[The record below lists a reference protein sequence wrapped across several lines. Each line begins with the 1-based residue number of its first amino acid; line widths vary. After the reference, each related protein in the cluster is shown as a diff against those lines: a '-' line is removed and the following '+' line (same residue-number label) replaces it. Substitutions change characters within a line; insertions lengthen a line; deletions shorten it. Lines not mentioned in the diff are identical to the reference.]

1 MNLLHEWIKPDL
13 EAELQRLEE
22 ASQQLRNQR
31 NSAQINRSRKIS
43 KYLRLKAAAKAEY
56 QAQLKSDPKSK
67 PILESIPKPEH
78 CKLSYD
84 DTLVAPIDWS
94 PPRHIQSPL
103 RETKHYVQIVQLTSE
118 VDPEKP
124 FNAVVTD
131 GHVSIPALF
140 KVCSSWTAHPALIE
154 TGAVFQIRRY
164 IFRFPGSCSKSWE
177 EGLTRNDQLSLARSS
192 RRGPKRPKSLKYPSI
207 AASIGAYQ
215 WENNFLP
222 ADGLLLEIEIS
233 KIIPTAESQHDISP
247 PSIEDNW
254 KLMDI
259 VNQFPV
265 LPIRIPGLDLW
276 STEIIEEVA
285 GIWYGEIAWYRFSQ
299 SVSPRQFRKLPSIKT
314 TFLKRLQTES
324 KIKTAVRRARR
335 NVFESIYHTEG
346 PIGGLFEIRQAY
358 RILQLLLKNKPQTPV
373 LRIPG
378 TNRPLQNQGYSTS
391 PEEDPEIIFQSQETT
406 TGTPQFA
413 TQFPSVRHVSKIRH
427 EKEYRENLDLEKR
440 IARFRYDLD
449 PVECDNF
456 SEIMRTL
463 YVRAQQGDFET
474 GGDTSSVYRHISD
487 FYAMKIL
494 AKVEITRVKPQASGV
509 RSSRPSELKKNKKE
523 EPVQKAKKP
532 AKQPRLEAPRRES
545 SIIAPSPRV
554 VDLSGREKLQAALT
568 KIKKQQA
575 IEAAQKAS
583 GSPVA
588 VPGSQSR
595 PHSSLAIPA
604 SHRKVPEDKSFPQLT
619 KKASSKSLRS
629 QEDARTPVDRASP
642 PPLDGDPMEGV
653 TVHMASQYQDSS
665 NGLQSKMGRLNTRRS
680 MPTLSEG
687 PRAKSGVKLTQNGS
701 SAERKARDRLSHPGL
716 KDSHSPQISAP
727 TPVSRSHIVLDP
739 TPPLPEKGTL
749 RLSRKEVGETLTR
762 KTSAQNDPKQSTPE
776 YGRRTPAVFEK
787 RNGSAPPA
795 PFDSEYEQ
803 PPTGLQHPQPRKKMP
818 QLHAMETEK
827 SVSPQLSSHSPAI
840 VVKAEPSDTVPRIA
854 SLPGAREASRPDTEM
869 TELPQPED
877 LLTRLNTM
885 LQLIQ
890 NEKDQDKIL
899 PERTQV
905 PEDQARELS
914 KHTALWPL
922 PKKELQK
929 HMRAIPNL
937 EPKDIGAPT
946 CRFPEDF
953 EPYNSTIETSTQP
966 GTQANQKRKETAD
979 LVTVNQPK
987 NLVPG
992 EQHVFTLTNQS
1003 VEDDSDDAPEGWEST
1018 PRSKLIDP
1026 FDRPN
1031 EVFENSDAESLLDSN
1046 PPPASSM
1053 QSPKISG
1060 REQTPKKVKSALVKT
1075 NTPVP
1080 SLRRLVAEKYTPP
1093 VKRIVG
1099 VPLPSS
1105 PDGDDDLADNMY
1117 QKRFTATKNTT
1128 KARHQTGDEDDEME
1142 EVQPAHEEERIG
1154 NERGEGK
1161 EVEGDEEYDD
1171 EKEDQ
1176 EEGGEEECEVQVC
1189 QTQSSPNLRYQTP
1202 RRREPQPDQVVQVT
1216 PIAISSS
1223 QLGYPGAS
1231 RSSPNISKRKADQ
1244 ISFSPVKAGSA
1255 VSPMIRGPKVLKIDG
1270 AEQVMG
1276 TLIQRANAAI
1286 ASSKEGVRQDLNISH
1301 ADLAEGLPGNQG
1313 KVRAMLD
1320 QLQEKWFAGLSDSE
1334 SDLH

>member
-31 NSAQINRSRKIS
+31 NSAQINRSRRIS
-43 KYLRLKAAAKAEY
+43 KYWKLKAAAKAEY

-67 PILESIPKPEH
+67 PTLESIPKPEH

-140 KVCSSWTAHPALIE
+140 KVCSSWTAHPALVE

-177 EGLTRNDQLSLARSS
+177 EGLTRNDQLSLARSR

-222 ADGLLLEIEIS
+222 ADRLLLEIEIS
-233 KIIPTAESQHDISP
+233 KIIPTAESHHDISP
-247 PSIEDNW
+247 PLIEDNL

-259 VNQFPV
+259 VNQLPV
-265 LPIRIPGLDLW
+265 LPIWIPELDLW
-276 STEIIEEVA
+276 SAEIIEEVA

-299 SVSPRQFRKLPSIKT
+299 SISPRQFRKLPSIKT
-314 TFLKRLQTES
+314 TFLERLQTEG

-346 PIGGLFEIRQAY
+346 PIGGLFEIRRAY
-358 RILQLLLKNKPQTPV
+358 RGLQLLLKNKPQTPV

-378 TNRPLQNQGYSTS
+378 TSRPLQSQGYSTS
-391 PEEDPEIIFQSQETT
+391 PEEDPEIIFESQETT

-413 TQFPSVRHVSKIRH
+413 TQFPSVRHVPKTRH

-463 YVRAQQGDFET
+463 YARAQQGDFET
-474 GGDTSSVYRHISD
+474 GGDISSVYRHISD

-494 AKVEITRVKPQASGV
+494 AKVEITRVKPQVSDV
-509 RSSRPSELKKNKKE
+509 RSSRLSELRKKEKE
-523 EPVQKAKKP
+523 EPIQKAKKP
-532 AKQPRLEAPRRES
+532 AEQPRLEAPRRES
-545 SIIAPSPRV
+545 SIVAPSPRV
-554 VDLSGREKLQAALT
+554 MDLSGREKLQAALT

-575 IEAAQKAS
+575 IEAAQRAS

-588 VPGSQSR
+588 VPGNQSR

-604 SHRKVPEDKSFPQLT
+604 SHRKVPEAKSFPQLT
-619 KKASSKSLRS
+619 KKASSKSLRN
-629 QEDARTPVDRASP
+629 QEDVRTHMDKISP
-642 PPLDGDPMEGV
+642 PSLNGDPMEGV
-653 TVHMASQYQDSS
+653 TMHMASQYQDSP

-680 MPTLSEG
+680 MPTLLEG
-687 PRAKSGVKLTQNGS
+687 PRAKSGVKPTQNGS
-701 SAERKARDRLSHPGL
+701 STRRKAHDRLSHPGL
-716 KDSHSPQISAP
+716 KDSHSSQISAP
-727 TPVSRSHIVLDP
+727 IPVSRSPIVLDP
-739 TPPLPEKGTL
+739 TPPLPEEGTL
-749 RLSRKEVGETLTR
+749 RLSRKEFGETSTR
-762 KTSAQNDPKQSTPE
+762 KTSVQNNPRPSTPE
-776 YGRRTPAVFEK
+776 HGRRTPAVFEK
-787 RNGSAPPA
+787 RNVSAPPA
-795 PFDSEYEQ
+795 PLDSEYER
-803 PPTGLQHPQPRKKMP
+803 PPNGLQHPQPRKKMP
-818 QLHAMETEK
+818 ELQAIETEK
-827 SVSPQLSSHSPAI
+827 SISPQLSSHSPPVA
-840 VVKAEPSDTVPRIA
+840 VKAGPSDTVPRIA
-854 SLPGAREASRPDTEM
+854 SLPEAQEANRPDTEM
-869 TELPQPED
+869 TEPPQPED
-877 LLTRLNTM
+877 LLTRLNKM

-890 NEKDQDKIL
+890 NEKDQDKVL
-899 PERTQV
+899 PERTRV

-953 EPYNSTIETSTQP
+953 ESYNSTIETSTQL
-966 GTQANQKRKETAD
+966 GTQENQKRKKTAD
-979 LVTVNQPK
+979 LVADNQPK
-987 NLVPG
+987 NLAPG
-992 EQHVFTLTNQS
+992 EQHVFTLASQS
-1003 VEDDSDDAPEGWEST
+1003 AGDDSDDAPVQGWEST
-1018 PRSKLIDP
+1018 PRSQLIDP
-1026 FDRPN
+1026 FNRAN

-1046 PPPASSM
+1046 PPPGSSM
-1053 QSPKISG
+1053 QSPKITG

-1075 NTPVP
+1075 NTPKP

-1117 QKRFTATKNTT
+1117 QKRFTATINT
-1128 KARHQTGDEDDEME
+1128 AGAGHQTGDADDEME
-1142 EVQPAHEEERIG
+1142 EVQPAHQEEQIG
-1154 NERGEGK
+1154 NEQREGEESEESEK
-1161 EVEGDEEYDD
+1161 EVEEE
-1171 EKEDQ
+1171 
-1176 EEGGEEECEVQVC
+1176 EEEEEEEEGEEEE
-1189 QTQSSPNLRYQTP
+1189 
-1202 RRREPQPDQVVQVT
+1202 E
-1216 PIAISSS
+1216 
-1223 QLGYPGAS
+1223 
-1231 RSSPNISKRKADQ
+1231 
-1244 ISFSPVKAGSA
+1244 
-1255 VSPMIRGPKVLKIDG
+1255 
-1270 AEQVMG
+1270 E
-1276 TLIQRANAAI
+1276 
-1286 ASSKEGVRQDLNISH
+1286 E
-1301 ADLAEGLPGNQG
+1301 
-1313 KVRAMLD
+1313 
-1320 QLQEKWFAGLSDSE
+1320 
-1334 SDLH
+1334 